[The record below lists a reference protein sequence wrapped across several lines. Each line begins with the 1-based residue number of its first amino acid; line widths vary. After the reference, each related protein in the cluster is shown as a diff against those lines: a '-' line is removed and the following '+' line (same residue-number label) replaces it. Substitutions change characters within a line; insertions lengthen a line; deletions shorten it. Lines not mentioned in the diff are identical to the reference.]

1 MTLNSLLLPLALA
14 TSTQQAGIKP
24 LPDASTVREWQ
35 AARKRLAAEWE
46 AILGGPVAKPPP
58 AKLEVLE
65 EEMLPTV
72 IRRRVRY
79 QTEPDVWT
87 EAYLL
92 LPRERRGRVPGVVV
106 FHSTTPIHI
115 RQPAGLEGPEDVHIG
130 LRLAERGFVTLSP
143 RCYIFDDPTDKYAK
157 PVDAL
162 KQRQPGWTGMRKMLW
177 DGQRA
182 LDVLASLP
190 DVDKN
195 RMGAIGH
202 SLGAKETL
210 YLAAFD
216 PRVKAAVFSEGG
228 VGMASTNWEAPWY
241 VGDQVK
247 RPEFGHDHHE
257 LLALVAPRPFLVLGG
272 DSADGEI
279 SRPFVEAA
287 VKVFR
292 LYGVEERL
300 RLVNHKKGHSF
311 PSEAQIEAYG
321 WLEKYLL

>member
-1 MTLNSLLLPLALA
+1 MPFSHVVLPLLLAVPV
-14 TSTQQAGIKP
+14 QQASLTP
-24 LPDASTVREWQ
+24 LPDASTLRGWQ
-35 AARKRLAAEWE
+35 AARKKLIAEWD
-46 AILGGPVAKPPP
+46 AILGGPASKPPP

-65 EEMLPTV
+65 VETLSRV

-79 QTEPDVWT
+79 QTEPGVWT

-92 LPRERRGRVPGVVV
+92 LPREPRGRVPGVVV

-143 RCYIFDDPTDKYAK
+143 RCYIFDDPTDRYAK

-162 KQRQPGWTGMRKMLW
+162 KARQPGWTGMRKMLW

-190 DVDKN
+190 EVDKN
-195 RMGAIGH
+195 RLGAIGH

-210 YLAAFD
+210 YLATFD
-216 PRVKAAVFSEGG
+216 TRVKAAVFSEGG

-241 VGDQVK
+241 LGEQVK
-247 RPEFGHDHHE
+247 RPDFGHDHHE
-257 LLALVAPRPFLVLGG
+257 LLALIAPRPFLILGG

-287 VKVFR
+287 VKVSR
-292 LYGVEERL
+292 LYSAEERL

-311 PSEAQIEAYG
+311 PLEAQTEAYG
-321 WLEKYLL
+321 WLEKYLR